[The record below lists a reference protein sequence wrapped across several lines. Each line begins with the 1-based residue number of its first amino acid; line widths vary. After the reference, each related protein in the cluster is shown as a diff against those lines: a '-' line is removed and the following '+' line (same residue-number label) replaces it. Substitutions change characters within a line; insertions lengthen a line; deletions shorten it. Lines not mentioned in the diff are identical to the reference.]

1 MEDTFK
7 TIAAPNE
14 PTLFKEKGSKFYGY
28 AFPIQSEEEVKHI
41 IDGLRADHHKSRHV
55 CYAYKLGF
63 TNDRYR
69 ANDDGEPSNSAG
81 QPILGQINSYEL
93 TNVLVAI
100 VRYFGGTK
108 LGVGGLIQAY
118 RTSAKEALDASQ
130 IIEKEITATLRLTFE
145 YKDMNSV
152 MRIMNQNGLTPV
164 NFVQESNCTF
174 DIILK
179 HTEAPH
185 IQKQLNEE
193 VNNCKVTIL

>member
-28 AFPIQSEEEVKHI
+28 TFPIQTEEEVKPI
-41 IDGLRADHHKSRHV
+41 IDGLRAEHHKSRHV

-69 ANDDGEPSNSAG
+69 SNDDGEPSNSAG

-118 RTSAKEALDASQ
+118 RTSAKEALDTSQ

-145 YKDMNSV
+145 YKDMNNI

-179 HTEAPH
+179 YTQAPL

-193 VNNCKVTIL
+193 VNDCKVTIL

>member
-1 MEDTFK
+1 MEDTFI

-28 AFPIQSEEEVKHI
+28 AFPIQSEEEVKPI
-41 IDGLRADHHKSRHV
+41 IDRLRAEHHKSRHV

-108 LGVGGLIQAY
+108 LGVGGLIHAY

-145 YKDMNSV
+145 YKNMNNI

-164 NFVQESNCTF
+164 NFVQESNCIF
-174 DIILK
+174 DVILK
-179 HTEAPH
+179 HTQAPL

-193 VNNCKVTIL
+193 VNDCKVTIL